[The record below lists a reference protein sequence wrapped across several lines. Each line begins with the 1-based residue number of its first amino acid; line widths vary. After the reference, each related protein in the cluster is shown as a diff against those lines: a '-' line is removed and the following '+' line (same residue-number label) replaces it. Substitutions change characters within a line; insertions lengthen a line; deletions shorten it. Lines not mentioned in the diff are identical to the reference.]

1 MIPQTVEWYWDQQY
15 QFIKHPVL
23 FWEKYISCLWWWN
36 LNQIDPISAEFL
48 QKICPFKNDMFS
60 RSTLVFANW
69 KTRPLELLLENGFK
83 WEQFLPLNAICL
95 LPLSPFFLL
104 ADSVFFK
111 MHFFF
116 RSLFSYFWLTVSN
129 SRGSRA
135 SLQNR
140 QIAIVMKYLNSGFWG
155 CDENKT

>member
-36 LNQIDPISAEFL
+36 LNQIDPISGEFL

-69 KTRPLELLLENGFK
+69 KTGPLELLLENCFK

-95 LPLSPFFLL
+95 LPLSLFLS
-104 ADSVFFK
+104 ADSVFSK

-116 RSLFSYFWLTVSN
+116 RSQFFLLLAN
-129 SRGSRA
+129 SEEQQKFRHFTSKQA
-135 SLQNR
+135 NCHHYEIS
-140 QIAIVMKYLNSGFWG
+140 I
-155 CDENKT
+155 